1 MGGRV
6 FIYFETCISLFNKL
20 LFCVRPSEMEA
31 SDNTTIV
38 PKGKQQQGK
47 DKKDKKEKKEKKGK
61 KERKER
67 KQKDVM
73 VSVKKDGNSNSIG
86 GIKKPHRYRPGVA
99 AMMEIRRLQTGKKAL
114 DKLVP
119 KASME
124 RVLRDLLSDCNDI
137 DISRLQA
144 DAVLALHEASEDF
157 LVDLLDKC
165 GNYAKHAKRVTIMP
179 RDMQEAK
186 YDVLPTIFVKQ
197 K

>member
-1 MGGRV
+1 
-6 FIYFETCISLFNKL
+6 
-20 LFCVRPSEMEA
+20 MEA

-38 PKGKQQQGK
+38 PKGKQQQQRTE
-47 DKKDKKEKKEKKGK
+47 KKDKKEKKEKKDK

-73 VSVKKDGNSNSIG
+73 TTVKKDDHSKSVG

-99 AMMEIRRLQTGKKAL
+99 AIMEIRRLQTGKKAL

-124 RVLRDLLSDCNDI
+124 RVLRDLLGDSNDV

-144 DAVLALHEASEDF
+144 DTVLALHEASEDL

-165 GNYAKHAKRVTIMP
+165 GSYAKHAGRVTIMP

-186 YDVLPTIFVKQ
+186 YDVLPKIFVKH